1 MRTSAK
7 KLIASTALA
16 FALTA
21 CSGTPGQAPTTS
33 SSATTEPSS
42 NAGSSPPSPAAS
54 QTSSTS
60 PSTGATPPAN
70 ASAADAAVH
79 RYVEVT
85 TRIASDPKSDMDQL
99 QTVARESALR
109 QWQYDISQFRA
120 QKQHLTGMST
130 LSLVKATAGSDAREW
145 KLRYCLDVSGTDLV
159 DANGKSVRGK
169 GPKRVTSDM
178 VVVQDGADGSW
189 YVTEDKVTGTC

>member
-1 MRTSAK
+1 MSTSAK

-16 FALTA
+16 FALGA
-21 CSGTPGQAPTTS
+21 CSGTPEQAPTTS

-42 NAGSSPPSPAAS
+42 TAGSSTPSPAAS
-54 QTSSTS
+54 QTSSAS

-99 QTVARESALR
+99 QTVARGSALR

-130 LSLVKATAGSDAREW
+130 LALVKATAGSEGAFRERW
-145 KLRYCLDVSGTDLV
+145 RGFWLCCGAQLSHR
-159 DANGKSVRGK
+159 SVR
-169 GPKRVTSDM
+169 
-178 VVVQDGADGSW
+178 
-189 YVTEDKVTGTC
+189 